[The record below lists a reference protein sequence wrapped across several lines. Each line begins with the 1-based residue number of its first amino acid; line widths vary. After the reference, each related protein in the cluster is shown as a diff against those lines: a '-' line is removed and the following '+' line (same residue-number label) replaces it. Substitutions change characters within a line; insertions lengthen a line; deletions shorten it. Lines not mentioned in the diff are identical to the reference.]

1 VPVAVTRDPHL
12 PVPASVTSATKTATV
27 LVPAYN
33 EEDGLATVLEQ
44 LAPLR
49 AIGVDVLVVDDGS
62 RDRTAAVGRDAGCR
76 VVERP
81 QNGGKGAAI
90 RSGLRAIATDRV
102 VVMDADGTYPVH
114 AIPAMLRLLEDHDI
128 VLGARTI
135 GRNNIPLLNRL
146 GNAALR
152 LAIRAVSGFRSADP
166 LTGLYALR
174 LAQLEALGL
183 RSNGFGIE
191 AEIAIKSAHLGLRS
205 VDHPIAYGARI
216 GSSKLHP
223 LRDGLSIARTI
234 LTVGLA
240 ARTSRRH
247 AERRRGG

>member
-1 VPVAVTRDPHL
+1 MPVAVTRDPHL

-33 EEDGLATVLEQ
+33 EEDGLATVLKQ

-62 RDRTAAVGRDAGCR
+62 RDRTAAVGRDAGYR

-146 GNAALR
+146 GNTVLR

-174 LAQLEALGL
+174 LEQLEALNL